1 MSQLLRKI
9 RQRFGIAA
17 RPMTVRT
24 HVALHWR
31 LLGLVLVGAV
41 ALGGAWWLYGAAQR
55 FAGFDREAL
64 EGELADLRR
73 RASELESETARL
85 RAVADASGSTLRIEQ
100 TAQAELKAQLR
111 RLEDENARLREDV
124 SFFETLIPSGAK
136 DEKLAIHG
144 LRVAPD
150 AMPGEYRYRM
160 LVTQGSATPRDRE
173 FQGTVQLVVE
183 LQREGRSAILTLPDE
198 RGGNVGDAFK
208 LAFKRFRRVEG
219 VFRIE
224 PGAAVRA
231 VQVRILES
239 GAREPRATQTFRLD
253 H

>member
-1 MSQLLRKI
+1 VSTLLRKI

-17 RPMTVRT
+17 RPMAVRT

-31 LLGLVLVGAV
+31 LLGFVLVGAV

-64 EGELADLRR
+64 EREVADLRQR
-73 RASELESETARL
+73 SEEVEKEAARL
-85 RAVADASGSTLRIEQ
+85 RVMADANESTLKIEQ

-111 RLEDENARLREDV
+111 RLEDENARLKEDV
-124 SFFETLIPSGAK
+124 IFFETLIPSGAK

-160 LVTQGSATPRDRE
+160 LVTQGSAPRDRE

-183 LQREGRSAILTLPDE
+183 VQREGRSAILTLPE
-198 RGGNVGDAFK
+198 EKGGSVGDASK
-208 LAFKRFRRVEG
+208 LAFKRFRRIEG
-219 VFRIE
+219 VFRVE
-224 PGAAVRA
+224 PGAMVRA
-231 VQVRILES
+231 VQVRILET
-239 GAREPRATQTFRLD
+239 GVREPRATQTFRMD

>member
-1 MSQLLRKI
+1 MSTLLRKI

-17 RPMTVRT
+17 RPMAVRT

-41 ALGGAWWLYGAAQR
+41 ALAGAWWLYGAAQR
-55 FAGFDREAL
+55 LEGFDRRAL
-64 EGELADLRR
+64 EREVTELRQRSADLERE
-73 RASELESETARL
+73 AMRL
-85 RAVADASGSTLRIEQ
+85 RAFADANESTVKIEQ
-100 TAQAELKAQLR
+100 AAQTELKAQLR
-111 RLEDENARLREDV
+111 RLEDENARLKEDV
-124 SFFETLIPSGAK
+124 AFFETLIPSGAK

-160 LVTQGSATPRDRE
+160 LVTQGSAPRDRE
-173 FQGTVQLVVE
+173 FQGSVQLVVE
-183 LQREGRSAILTLPDE
+183 LQRDGRSAILTLPEE
-198 RGGNVGDAFK
+198 RGSSVGETFR

-219 VFRIE
+219 VFRVQ
-224 PGAAVRA
+224 PGEVVRA
-231 VQVRILES
+231 VQVRILEA